1 MSLNDCKI
9 LSLQNRGHIQEMD
22 DINRLAS
29 CASRAVGLSETQR
42 HWFIAFVGNNQEKS
56 AAHRLEGMGYEVYL
70 PVQEVISVWKDGR
83 RKLRERIVL
92 PNLLFVRLTELER
105 KEVVALPFV
114 KRFMVDRAGETDA
127 YNRHPLA
134 VIPDGQ
140 MERFKFMLGQNEL
153 EVSMEPL
160 TLKIG
165 DAVRI
170 IRGSLVG
177 LEGHVYQSNAGK
189 SYVAV
194 KLDFLGCAIAEV
206 ALSDIELVKHS

>member
-9 LSLQNRGHIQEMD
+9 LSLQNKGHIQEMD
-22 DINRLAS
+22 EINRLAS
-29 CASRAVGLSETQR
+29 CASRAVGLPKAQR

-70 PVQEVISVWKDGR
+70 PVQEVVSVWKDGR

-105 KEVVALPFV
+105 KEVVAFPFV
-114 KRFMVDRAGETDA
+114 KRFMVDRAGQTDA

-134 VIPDGQ
+134 VIPDEQ
-140 MERFKFMLGQNEL
+140 MERFKFMLGQNET
-153 EVSMEPL
+153 EIFMEPL

-177 LEGHVYQSNAGK
+177 LEGHVYQGNAGK
-189 SYVAV
+189 SCVAV

-206 ALSDIELVKHS
+206 ALSDIELIQQS

>member
-9 LSLQNRGHIQEMD
+9 LSLQNKGHIQEMD
-22 DINRLAS
+22 EINRQ
-29 CASRAVGLSETQR
+29 TQR
-42 HWFIAFVGNNQEKS
+42 RWFIAFVGNNQEKS
-56 AAHRLEGMGYEVYL
+56 VSRRLEGMGYKVYL
-70 PVQEVISVWKDGR
+70 PVQEVVSVWKDGR

-105 KEVVALPFV
+105 KEVVAFPFV
-114 KRFMVDRAGETDA
+114 KRFMVDRAGQTDA

-134 VIPDGQ
+134 VIPDEQ
-140 MERFKFMLGQNEL
+140 MERFKFMLGQNET
-153 EVSMEPL
+153 EIFMEPL

-177 LEGHVYQSNAGK
+177 LEGHVYQGNAGK
-189 SYVAV
+189 SCVAV

-206 ALSDIELVKHS
+206 ALSDIELIQQS